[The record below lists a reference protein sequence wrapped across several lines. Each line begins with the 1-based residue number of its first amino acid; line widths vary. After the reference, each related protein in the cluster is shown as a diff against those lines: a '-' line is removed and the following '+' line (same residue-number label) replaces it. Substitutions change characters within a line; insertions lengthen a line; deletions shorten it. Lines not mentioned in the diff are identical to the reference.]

1 MVSTR
6 SRRQEV
12 PSTGQEV
19 AEARPTRTPESRK
32 SSRLALKRASTS
44 TSTSTAISKPRKST
58 RKTASSASAAGTATL
73 AVAVPVGRVRR
84 RAASKGVQRAVAA
97 LIGAPSGDV
106 DELDQV
112 IKDEGPDDDLETYQP
127 EETVRSKRAKRK
139 AEKLAAGDDAPAAAT
154 PANKMKKKG
163 NSGSQASGVAEKKK
177 PTYRVPALVER
188 VFFEAGSVILRQ
200 LVALIG
206 GDQPSS
212 IDDSHMVESIKQSK
226 RLLEMELV
234 APDAFAEVFGG
245 RADFLRMKRPEL
257 YKLAQKAGFKGL
269 SSATLDKMRSDPGVK
284 MLAYLSIEN
293 CCLWRDAEEDEL
305 RASFESGMLPDE
317 PTWLEEVMNTSDDVC
332 QVYRKTLEGNLRLPH
347 DITTSMPCMRSYL
360 TINVGWR
367 RSFDQ
372 LVYCYRG
379 SVAIRAATLWREF
392 TRMPELDLGKIV
404 SERDDLRR
412 SLNAEKDARKKAL
425 ERAAALR
432 KKWGKVGACVDLDA
446 VLADPSSSKAWPCT
460 FSYLR
465 MGGEDSA
472 TKSVE
477 AVQAMTKYPNIVHDE
492 ASALRVHGRISRYTK
507 LSTAFKQAGLEVPS
521 ELDPLSVLDQ
531 EHLNRARTL
540 LDVSWGYIGG
550 ASKSTPPE
558 TVQAYKAWIQYKDVP
573 TVSNETDALN
583 CEAKHSRHTKL
594 STAFKHAG
602 LEVPSE
608 LDPLSVL
615 DLEHLYRARKL
626 LDVSWGY
633 IGGDSKPTPP
643 ETVQAY
649 KAWIQYKDVPTVS
662 NETDALNLEAKHRR
676 LELVIKA
683 WKEHN
688 LEDVE
693 LLGVNMPASKY
704 LVTKRF
710 IDGDSRVSLEDALDA
725 RLRMRDEKL
734 GEELMD
740 YELTV
745 EQLPR
750 HPQGN
755 HVYVCPCGY
764 YAGISKMRNHLE
776 KNRGIGPHAS
786 RVKKRR

>member
-97 LIGAPSGDV
+97 LIGAPNGDV

-139 AEKLAAGDDAPAAAT
+139 AEKLAAGDDDPAAAT
-154 PANKMKKKG
+154 PANKMKKRG

-317 PTWLEEVMNTSDDVC
+317 PTWLEEVMNTSNDVC
-332 QVYRKTLEGNLRLPH
+332 QVYRKTLEGSLRLPH

-404 SERDDLRR
+404 SGRDDLRR

-432 KKWGKVGACVDLDA
+432 KKWGKVGADLDA

-477 AVQAMTKYPNIVHDE
+477 AVQTMTKYPNIVHDE
-492 ASALRVHGRISRYTK
+492 ASAVRVHGKISRYTE

-531 EHLNRARTL
+531 EHLNRARQL

-550 ASKSTPPE
+550 ASKSTPPK

-583 CEAKHSRHTKL
+583 C
-594 STAFKHAG
+594 
-602 LEVPSE
+602 
-608 LDPLSVL
+608 
-615 DLEHLYRARKL
+615 
-626 LDVSWGY
+626 
-633 IGGDSKPTPP
+633 
-643 ETVQAY
+643 
-649 KAWIQYKDVPTVS
+649 
-662 NETDALNLEAKHRR
+662 EAKHRR

-734 GEELMD
+734 GEESMD
-740 YELTV
+740 YELIV

-764 YAGISKMRNHLE
+764 YAGISKMKNHLE
-776 KNRGIGPHAS
+776 KNRGIGRHAS
-786 RVKKRR
+786 LVLKRR

>member
-1 MVSTR
+1 
-6 SRRQEV
+6 
-12 PSTGQEV
+12 
-19 AEARPTRTPESRK
+19 
-32 SSRLALKRASTS
+32 
-44 TSTSTAISKPRKST
+44 
-58 RKTASSASAAGTATL
+58 
-73 AVAVPVGRVRR
+73 
-84 RAASKGVQRAVAA
+84 VAA
-97 LIGAPSGDV
+97 LIGAPNGDV

-154 PANKMKKKG
+154 PANKMKKRG

-293 CCLWRDAEEDEL
+293 CRLWRDAEEDEL

-317 PTWLEEVMNTSDDVC
+317 PTWLEEVMNTSNDVC
-332 QVYRKTLEGNLRLPH
+332 QVYRKTLEGSLRLPH

-404 SERDDLRR
+404 SGRDDLRR
-412 SLNAEKDARKKAL
+412 SLNAEKDTRKKAL
-425 ERAAALR
+425 QRAAALR
-432 KKWGKVGACVDLDA
+432 KKWGKVGADLDA

-472 TKSVE
+472 TKSVQ
-477 AVQAMTKYPNIVHDE
+477 AVQTMMKYPNIVHDE
-492 ASALRVHGRISRYTK
+492 ASAVRVHGKISRYTELSTAFKQAGLEVPSELDPLSVLDQEHLNRARQLLDVSWRYIGGASKSTPPETVQAYKAWIQYKDLPTVSNETDAWNIEAQHSRHTK

-531 EHLNRARTL
+531 EHLNRARQL
-540 LDVSWGYIGG
+540 LDVSWWYIGG
-550 ASKSTPPE
+550 ASKSTPPG
-558 TVQAYKAWIQYKDVP
+558 TVQAYKAWIQYKDLP
-573 TVSNETDALN
+573 TVSNETDAWN
-583 CEAKHSRHTKL
+583 
-594 STAFKHAG
+594 
-602 LEVPSE
+602 
-608 LDPLSVL
+608 
-615 DLEHLYRARKL
+615 
-626 LDVSWGY
+626 
-633 IGGDSKPTPP
+633 I
-643 ETVQAY
+643 
-649 KAWIQYKDVPTVS
+649 
-662 NETDALNLEAKHRR
+662 EAKHRR

-750 HPQGN
+750 HRQGN
-755 HVYVCPCGY
+755 HVYRCPCGY

-776 KNRGIGPHAS
+776 KNRGIGRHAS
-786 RVKKRR
+786 LVLKRR

>member
-97 LIGAPSGDV
+97 LIGAPDGDV

-139 AEKLAAGDDAPAAAT
+139 AEKLAAEDDDPAAAT
-154 PANKMKKKG
+154 PANKMKKRG
-163 NSGSQASGVAEKKK
+163 NSGSQASGVTEKKK

-269 SSATLDKMRSDPGVK
+269 SSATLDKMRTDPGVK

-293 CCLWRDAEEDEL
+293 CRLWRDAEEDEL

-317 PTWLEEVMNTSDDVC
+317 PTWLEEVMNTSNDVC
-332 QVYRKTLEGNLRLPH
+332 QVYRKTLEGSLRLPH

-404 SERDDLRR
+404 SGRDDLRR
-412 SLNAEKDARKKAL
+412 S
-425 ERAAALR
+425 
-432 KKWGKVGACVDLDA
+432 
-446 VLADPSSSKAWPCT
+446 
-460 FSYLR
+460 
-465 MGGEDSA
+465 
-472 TKSVE
+472 
-477 AVQAMTKYPNIVHDE
+477 
-492 ASALRVHGRISRYTK
+492 
-507 LSTAFKQAGLEVPS
+507 
-521 ELDPLSVLDQ
+521 
-531 EHLNRARTL
+531 
-540 LDVSWGYIGG
+540 
-550 ASKSTPPE
+550 
-558 TVQAYKAWIQYKDVP
+558 
-573 TVSNETDALN
+573 
-583 CEAKHSRHTKL
+583 
-594 STAFKHAG
+594 
-602 LEVPSE
+602 
-608 LDPLSVL
+608 
-615 DLEHLYRARKL
+615 
-626 LDVSWGY
+626 
-633 IGGDSKPTPP
+633 
-643 ETVQAY
+643 
-649 KAWIQYKDVPTVS
+649 
-662 NETDALNLEAKHRR
+662 
-676 LELVIKA
+676 
-683 WKEHN
+683 
-688 LEDVE
+688 
-693 LLGVNMPASKY
+693 
-704 LVTKRF
+704 
-710 IDGDSRVSLEDALDA
+710 LDA

-734 GEELMD
+734 GEESMD
-740 YELTV
+740 YELIV

-750 HPQGN
+750 HPQQGN

-764 YAGISKMRNHLE
+764 YAGISKMKNHVE
-776 KNRGIGPHAS
+776 KNRGIGRHAS
-786 RVKKRR
+786 LVLKRR

>member
-58 RKTASSASAAGTATL
+58 RKTALSASAAGTATL

-360 TINVGWR
+360 KINVGWR

-432 KKWGKVGACVDLDA
+432 KKWGKVGADLDA

-477 AVQAMTKYPNIVHDE
+477 AVQTMTKYPNIVHDE
-492 ASALRVHGRISRYTK
+492 ASAVRVHGRISRYTK

-531 EHLNRARTL
+531 EHLNRARQL

-550 ASKSTPPE
+550 MAGEISREVNRRGYIIRRQLDDHTSGASKS
-558 TVQAYKAWIQYKDVP
+558 
-573 TVSNETDALN
+573 
-583 CEAKHSRHTKL
+583 
-594 STAFKHAG
+594 
-602 LEVPSE
+602 
-608 LDPLSVL
+608 
-615 DLEHLYRARKL
+615 
-626 LDVSWGY
+626 
-633 IGGDSKPTPP
+633 TPP

-776 KNRGIGPHAS
+776 INRGIGPHAS

>member
-58 RKTASSASAAGTATL
+58 RKTALSASAAGTATL

-97 LIGAPSGDV
+97 LIGAPSGNV

-112 IKDEGPDDDLETYQP
+112 IKDEGPEDDLETYQP

-432 KKWGKVGACVDLDA
+432 KKWGKVGADLDA

-477 AVQAMTKYPNIVHDE
+477 AVQTMTKYPNIVHDE
-492 ASALRVHGRISRYTK
+492 ASAVRVHGRISRYTK

-550 ASKSTPPE
+550 DSKS
-558 TVQAYKAWIQYKDVP
+558 
-573 TVSNETDALN
+573 
-583 CEAKHSRHTKL
+583 
-594 STAFKHAG
+594 
-602 LEVPSE
+602 
-608 LDPLSVL
+608 
-615 DLEHLYRARKL
+615 
-626 LDVSWGY
+626 
-633 IGGDSKPTPP
+633 TPP

-776 KNRGIGPHAS
+776 INRGIGPHAS

>member
-97 LIGAPSGDV
+97 LIGAPNGDV

-154 PANKMKKKG
+154 PANKMKKRG

-317 PTWLEEVMNTSDDVC
+317 PTWLEEVMNTSNDVC
-332 QVYRKTLEGNLRLPH
+332 QVYRKTLEGSLRLPH

-432 KKWGKVGACVDLDA
+432 KKWGKVGADLDA

-472 TKSVE
+472 TKSVQ
-477 AVQAMTKYPNIVHDE
+477 AVQTMTKYPNIVHDE
-492 ASALRVHGRISRYTK
+492 ASAVRVHGKISMYTE

-531 EHLNRARTL
+531 EHLNRARQL

-550 ASKSTPPE
+550 ASKSTPPG
-558 TVQAYKAWIQYKDVP
+558 TVQAYKAWIQYKDLP
-573 TVSNETDALN
+573 TVSNETDAWN
-583 CEAKHSRHTKL
+583 
-594 STAFKHAG
+594 
-602 LEVPSE
+602 
-608 LDPLSVL
+608 
-615 DLEHLYRARKL
+615 
-626 LDVSWGY
+626 
-633 IGGDSKPTPP
+633 I
-643 ETVQAY
+643 
-649 KAWIQYKDVPTVS
+649 
-662 NETDALNLEAKHRR
+662 EAKHRR

-750 HPQGN
+750 HRQGN
-755 HVYVCPCGY
+755 HVYRCPCGY

-776 KNRGIGPHAS
+776 KNRGIGRHAS
-786 RVKKRR
+786 LVLKRR

>member
-1 MVSTR
+1 
-6 SRRQEV
+6 
-12 PSTGQEV
+12 
-19 AEARPTRTPESRK
+19 
-32 SSRLALKRASTS
+32 
-44 TSTSTAISKPRKST
+44 
-58 RKTASSASAAGTATL
+58 
-73 AVAVPVGRVRR
+73 
-84 RAASKGVQRAVAA
+84 
-97 LIGAPSGDV
+97 
-106 DELDQV
+106 
-112 IKDEGPDDDLETYQP
+112 
-127 EETVRSKRAKRK
+127 
-139 AEKLAAGDDAPAAAT
+139 
-154 PANKMKKKG
+154 
-163 NSGSQASGVAEKKK
+163 
-177 PTYRVPALVER
+177 
-188 VFFEAGSVILRQ
+188 
-200 LVALIG
+200 
-206 GDQPSS
+206 
-212 IDDSHMVESIKQSK
+212 
-226 RLLEMELV
+226 
-234 APDAFAEVFGG
+234 
-245 RADFLRMKRPEL
+245 
-257 YKLAQKAGFKGL
+257 
-269 SSATLDKMRSDPGVK
+269 
-284 MLAYLSIEN
+284 
-293 CCLWRDAEEDEL
+293 
-305 RASFESGMLPDE
+305 
-317 PTWLEEVMNTSDDVC
+317 MNTSDDVC

-360 TINVGWR
+360 KINVGWR

-404 SERDDLRR
+404 SERDDLRQ
-412 SLNAEKDARKKAL
+412 SLDAEKDARKKAL

-432 KKWGKVGACVDLDA
+432 KKWGKVGADLDA

-492 ASALRVHGRISRYTK
+492 ASALRVHGKISRYTE

-521 ELDPLSVLDQ
+521 ELDPRSVLDQ

-550 ASKSTPPE
+550 MAGEISREVNRRGYIIRRQLDDHTSGASKS
-558 TVQAYKAWIQYKDVP
+558 
-573 TVSNETDALN
+573 
-583 CEAKHSRHTKL
+583 
-594 STAFKHAG
+594 
-602 LEVPSE
+602 
-608 LDPLSVL
+608 
-615 DLEHLYRARKL
+615 
-626 LDVSWGY
+626 
-633 IGGDSKPTPP
+633 TPP

-710 IDGDSRVSLEDALDA
+710 IDGDSLVSLEDALDA

-734 GEELMD
+734 GKESMAWELI
-740 YELTV
+740 V

-776 KNRGIGPHAS
+776 K
-786 RVKKRR
+786 RVFDGEIEEHLNPRP

>member
-32 SSRLALKRASTS
+32 SSRLAVKRASTS

-97 LIGAPSGDV
+97 LIGAPNGDV

-154 PANKMKKKG
+154 PANKMKKRG

-293 CCLWRDAEEDEL
+293 CRLWRDAEEDEL

-317 PTWLEEVMNTSDDVC
+317 PTWLEEVMNTNNDVC
-332 QVYRKTLEGNLRLPH
+332 QVYRKTLEGSLRLPH

-412 SLNAEKDARKKAL
+412 SLNAEKDAREKAL

-432 KKWGKVGACVDLDA
+432 KKWGKVGADLDA

-477 AVQAMTKYPNIVHDE
+477 AVQTMTKYPNIVHDE
-492 ASALRVHGRISRYTK
+492 ASAVRVHGKISRYTELSTAFKQAGLEVPSELDPLSVLDQEHLNRARQLLDVSWGYIGGASKSTLPETVQAYKAWIQYKDVPTVSNETDALNCEAQHSRHTK

-531 EHLNRARTL
+531 EHLNRARQL

-550 ASKSTPPE
+550 ASKSTPPK

-573 TVSNETDALN
+573 TVSNETGALN
-583 CEAKHSRHTKL
+583 C
-594 STAFKHAG
+594 
-602 LEVPSE
+602 
-608 LDPLSVL
+608 
-615 DLEHLYRARKL
+615 
-626 LDVSWGY
+626 
-633 IGGDSKPTPP
+633 
-643 ETVQAY
+643 
-649 KAWIQYKDVPTVS
+649 
-662 NETDALNLEAKHRR
+662 EAKHRR

-734 GEELMD
+734 GEESMD
-740 YELTV
+740 YELIV

-764 YAGISKMRNHLE
+764 YAGMSKMKNHLE
-776 KNRGIGPHAS
+776 KNRGIGRHAS
-786 RVKKRR
+786 LVLKRR